1 MDLNQ
6 YQKFVADV
14 TSKESNELSNLI
26 VRLNE
31 LNLSVNVSLLLTAGM
46 GLASESGEFD
56 EIVKKITFQGKPFT
70 EETRFH
76 LKRELGDILWYWVN
90 ACRALDLDPYDVLKE
105 NHNKLTKRY
114 TDGFSVTESENRA
127 KGDL

>member
-14 TSKESNELSNLI
+14 TSKESNELESLI

-31 LNLSVNVSLLLTAGM
+31 LNRSVNISLLLTAGM
-46 GLASESGEFD
+46 GLASEGGEFD
-56 EIVKKITFQGKPFT
+56 EIVKKMTFQGKPFT

-76 LKRELGDILWYWVN
+76 LKRELGDILWYWAN
-90 ACRALDLDPYDVLKE
+90 ACRALDLDPYEVMQE

-114 TDGFSVTESENRA
+114 TDGFSVKESENRA